1 MGIKSREV
9 VCAKMKNRWI
19 KLRVEAIKESMK
31 NLYRVTRK
39 KDLNLAL
46 MNVRDFYKD
55 DKRLQEEAYFI
66 SKLIQ
71 LEASGYVEPPLN
83 LGRMYREVVKS
94 MSVREENVV

>member
-19 KLRVEAIKESMK
+19 KLNVNAIKESMK
-31 NLYRVTRK
+31 NIYKVTKK

-46 MNVRDFYKD
+46 MNVRDFYRD
-55 DKRLQEEAYFI
+55 DERLQEEAGFI

-71 LEASGYVEPPLN
+71 LEASGYIEPPLN
-83 LGRMYREVVKS
+83 IGRVYQEVVRS
-94 MSVREENVV
+94 MSAKEDNTL